1 MDVLILIALS
11 LYGGLAGGPQAS
23 QLPQASV
30 TPRAESEAPPGAGR
44 AAPAANGRAL
54 VVGDSLA
61 VGTEAPLAQLL
72 PGWRIRT
79 SAYTGRHTDDGVS
92 EITSAG
98 NLPPVLVVSLGT
110 NDDPSATSTFASQV
124 QSVLDAAGPSRCVVW
139 ANIVRPPYAGV
150 SYSGYNRVLAR
161 LAATN
166 PNLTIVD
173 WVGITRSHPGILAPD
188 GVHATPQGYEVR
200 AQAIASAMS
209 SCGSGTTY
217 GGGAPIGD

>member
-1 MDVLILIALS
+1 MEVLILIALS
-11 LYGGLAGGPQAS
+11 LYGGLAGAPQTS
-23 QLPQASV
+23 QMPPASV
-30 TPRAESEAPPGAGR
+30 TPRAESEAAPSASR
-44 AAPAANGRAL
+44 AAPAANGKAL

-61 VGTEAPLAQLL
+61 VGTESPLARLL

-79 SAYTGRHTDDGVS
+79 SAFTGRHTDDGVS
-92 EITSAG
+92 EITSTA
-98 NLPPVLVVSLGT
+98 NLPPVIVVSLGT

-150 SYSGYNRVLAR
+150 SYSGYNHVLAR

-173 WVGITRSHPGILAPD
+173 WAGITRTHPGLLAAD
-188 GVHATPQGYEVR
+188 GVHATPQGYVLR
-200 AQAIASAMS
+200 ARAIASAMAA
-209 SCGSGTTY
+209 CASGGTY
-217 GGGAPIGD
+217 GGVGPIGD